1 MTKSIIFSFFLIYY
15 SQINAQDCG
24 VERWKIKTLSDPD
37 TLFINFSKVVNTSI
51 HEQVAL
57 VRPSINRNSRHISER
72 TVLELKCSIVG
83 YKREAGDKDI
93 HIILEDE
100 ETEETLVAELPSSR
114 CSAINLTSRSKLF
127 FELEK
132 WFVTNIGYPTSNF
145 VYLKKHIHVIITG
158 IGYFDYVHG
167 QIGMAPNGR
176 EIHPVLG
183 ITKRNTK

>member
-1 MTKSIIFSFFLIYY
+1 MKKYIFYFLFIPFYART
-15 SQINAQDCG
+15 NAQDCG

-37 TLFINFSKVVNTSI
+37 TILINFSKVVKTSV
-51 HEQVAL
+51 HEQVTL
-57 VRPSINRNSRHISER
+57 DRPSINRNSRHTSEC
-72 TVLELKCSIVG
+72 TVYEMRCSIVG
-83 YKREAGDKDI
+83 YKRESGDKDI

-114 CSAINLTSRSKLF
+114 CSAIKSTSRSKLF

-132 WFVTNIGYPTSNF
+132 WFVINIGYPTSNF
-145 VYLKKHIHVIITG
+145 VYLKKHIPVLITG

-167 QIGMAPNGR
+167 QIGMASNGR

>member
-1 MTKSIIFSFFLIYY
+1 MTKLFFYSVFLIV
-15 SQINAQDCG
+15 NFKTEAQDCG
-24 VERWKIKTLSDPD
+24 VERWKIKTLSDRD
-37 TLFINFSKVVNTSI
+37 TVLINFTKVEKTSI

-57 VRPSINRNSRHISER
+57 KRPSINRNSRHISER
-72 TVLELKCSIVG
+72 TVYEMSCSIVG

-114 CSAINLTSRSKLF
+114 CPEINLTSRSKLF

-132 WFVTNIGYPTSNF
+132 WFVANIGYPTSNF
-145 VYLKKHIHVIITG
+145 VYLKKHIPVIITG

-167 QIGMAPNGR
+167 QIGMATNGR
-176 EIHPVLG
+176 EIHPILG
-183 ITKRNTK
+183 IKKRNIK